1 MGFLMPESGDHV
13 RATMRLRYAGKCRS
27 CATALPAGT
36 MAVYDRSSKTVS
48 CSVCS
53 LEPAVEAGVASSGT
67 AVGGALTESIATEP
81 QAEPEI
87 FAGVAGASALREF
100 ERRSAKREARIRE
113 AHPKIGGL
121 ILALSEDPQ
130 STKAWAVG
138 AVGEE
143 KLGRRLDGLKS
154 DGVHVLHDRLIRGTK
169 ANIDHIVVCPS
180 GVFVIDAKKYKGR
193 PSLRVEGG
201 FLRER
206 TVKLMVGSRDCTKLA
221 GGVQKQ
227 VARVVTA
234 LGNANHFDVPVTGML
249 CFVEADW
256 PIFGGDFS
264 ISGID
269 VLWPK
274 RAVDLIR
281 TSGPIDASNSQRIFR
296 TLAEAFPAA

>member
-1 MGFLMPESGDHV
+1 
-13 RATMRLRYAGKCRS
+13 MRLRYAGKCRS
-27 CATALPAGT
+27 CDAALPAGT
-36 MAVYDRSSKTVS
+36 MAVYDRGSKTVL

-53 LEPAVEAGVASSGT
+53 VEPAVEAGITSSGA
-67 AVGGALTESIATEP
+67 AVRVGPTESIATAP

-87 FAGVAGASALREF
+87 FAGVAGASARREG

-121 ILALSEDPQ
+121 MLALSEDPQ
-130 STKAWAVG
+130 STKAWSVG

-143 KLGRRLDGLKS
+143 KLGRRLDGLKG

-206 TVKLMVGSRDCTKLA
+206 TEKLMVGSRDCTKLA
-221 GGVQKQ
+221 GGVKNQ
-227 VARVVTA
+227 VTRVVAA
-234 LGNANHFDVPVTGML
+234 LGNANYIDVSVGGML

-256 PIFGGDFS
+256 PILGGDFS

-269 VLWPK
+269 VLWPR

-281 TSGPIDASNSQRIFR
+281 RPGPIDASNSQRIFR
-296 TLAEAFPAA
+296 ALAEALPVA

>member
-1 MGFLMPESGDHV
+1 
-13 RATMRLRYAGKCRS
+13 MRLRYAGKCSS
-27 CATALPAGT
+27 CEDALPAGT
-36 MAVYDRSSKTVS
+36 MAVYDRDSKTVT
-48 CSVCS
+48 CSACS
-53 LEPAVEAGVASSGT
+53 SEPALDAADTPHSATPGAAWAEPGT
-67 AVGGALTESIATEP
+67 AEPEPKPESVP
-81 QAEPEI
+81 EPEI
-87 FAGVAGASALREF
+87 FAGVAGASAKREF
-100 ERRSAKREARIRE
+100 ERRRAKREARIRE
-113 AHPKIGGL
+113 AHPKLGGL

-130 STKAWAVG
+130 STNAWAVG

-143 KLGRRLDGLKS
+143 KLGRRLNELRS
-154 DGVHVLHDRLIRGTK
+154 DNIHVLHDRLIRGTK

-206 TVKLMVGSRDCTKLA
+206 TEKLMVGSRDCTKLV
-221 GGVQKQ
+221 GGVHKQ
-227 VARVVTA
+227 MARVVTA
-234 LGNANHFDVPVTGML
+234 LGNANLVDVSVAGML

-256 PIFGGDFS
+256 PILGGEFS

-274 RAVDLIR
+274 RAVHLIR
-281 TSGPIDASNSQRIFR
+281 KPGPIDALVSQRVFR